1 MYAQI
6 AKINTMNNLKDKVA
20 IKAQIM
26 ELLQKQLG
34 HILEAKVIGEA
45 ITALQQQLKQ
55 LEDDDYD
62 RQNQNA
68 K

>member
-1 MYAQI
+1 
-6 AKINTMNNLKDKVA
+6 MNNLKDKVA

-26 ELLQKQLG
+26 ELLQKQLEL
-34 HILEAKVIGEA
+34 ILQTKEVGEA
-45 ITALQQQLKQ
+45 ITDLQQQLKQ